1 MIIYGYSIWPEKI
14 KINMTNQNQL
24 RNQFEQQIVEKAIKD
39 EAFLTQL
46 LENPKETIEKE
57 TGVKFPADLNLR
69 VLLETTGQVYLVLPA
84 MPTEAFQE
92 ELSEAELE
100 SVVGGTAGA
109 EEVASHWTYCNC

>member
-1 MIIYGYSIWPEKI
+1 MEK
-14 KINMTNQNQL
+14 QNQL
-24 RNQFEQQIVEKAIKD
+24 RKQIEERLIEKAMKD
-39 EAFLTQL
+39 EVFRKQL
-46 LENPKETIEKE
+46 LENPKEIIEKE

-84 MPTEAFQE
+84 MHTEAFQE